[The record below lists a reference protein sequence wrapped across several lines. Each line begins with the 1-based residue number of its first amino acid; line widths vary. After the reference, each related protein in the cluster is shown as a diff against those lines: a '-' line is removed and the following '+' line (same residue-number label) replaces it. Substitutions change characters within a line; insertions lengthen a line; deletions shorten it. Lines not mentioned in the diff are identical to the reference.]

1 MIQTILVGYDE
12 SESSRRAFT
21 HALELARRFK
31 AKMLVVAVIRIPE
44 PAIFAEVEGII
55 DAGQEHFQEAFRA
68 LTEQAQASGVLIE
81 TEVIVGHPA
90 EQLVHVA
97 EMRRIDL
104 IVLGSRGTS
113 RMKRWMLGS
122 VSERVLR
129 YAHCPVT
136 IVR

>member
-12 SESSRRAFT
+12 SETSKRAFT
-21 HALELARRFK
+21 HALELARRFR
-31 AKMLVVAVIRIPE
+31 AKLMVVAVVRVPE

-55 DAGQEHFQEAFRA
+55 DNAQEHFKESFRV
-68 LTEQAQASGVLIE
+68 LTEQAQAGGLMIE
-81 TEVIVGHPA
+81 TEVVVGHPA
-90 EQLVHVA
+90 EQLVHLA
-97 EMRRIDL
+97 EMRHVDL
-104 IVLGSRGTS
+104 IVVGSRGVS